1 MLIRICPDQTLAM
14 RTILKNSEPLSI
26 QAFRSKCLIYLF
38 VQACILGVCA
48 SGYLVAWHQAN
59 YGLRLTFVLFFLA
72 AEFILDLIFFNA
84 VYCRMI
90 DIFPLPSNL

>member
-48 SGYLVAWHQAN
+48 SGSLASSKLWFKTDI
-59 YGLRLTFVLFFLA
+59 RTF
-72 AEFILDLIFFNA
+72 
-84 VYCRMI
+84 
-90 DIFPLPSNL
+90 FPRRRIYT